1 MADCLEIAVK
11 KLFLLVWRMSKV
23 DLRLLWFALRHDQR
37 PGWLLPATGAL
48 LLYALAPFNLAIPA
62 LGVVDDLVL
71 VPLALHTLLKLLP
84 LPIAEGFA
92 RRRGARR
99 FA

>member
-1 MADCLEIAVK
+1 VK
-11 KLFLLVWRMSKV
+11 KLFLLIWRMSKV
-23 DLRLLWFALRHDQR
+23 DLRLLWFALRHDAR

-48 LLYALAPFNLAIPA
+48 LLYALAPFNLAIPV
-62 LGVVDDLVL
+62 LGVADDFVL
-71 VPLALHTLLKLLP
+71 IPLALHYLLKLLP

-92 RRRGARR
+92 RKRGARR